1 MTFKGKLVRVV
12 ISEEAKKN
20 LDALEKAV
28 SEDTVSGKSGPYQ
41 ILLKSIKAKIEILKS
56 NPQYGV
62 QIPKNRIP
70 KEYKMLYEVSNLWK
84 VNLSKSWRMIYT
96 IRGSSVE
103 IVSFVLDIIDHKT
116 YEKKFRYR
124 KS

>member
-1 MTFKGKLVRVV
+1 
-12 ISEEAKKN
+12 
-20 LDALEKAV
+20 
-28 SEDTVSGKSGPYQ
+28 
-41 ILLKSIKAKIEILKS
+41 
-56 NPQYGV
+56 
-62 QIPKNRIP
+62 
-70 KEYKMLYEVSNLWK
+70 MLYEVSNLWK